1 MKNGGTHRLQWP
13 DIPVEVC
20 RRIARALG
28 SPVIDAAGQSGGYG
42 PGLVARCVL
51 ANGRRVFIK
60 AVSPSQNPDSVLMMR
75 REAEVTQSLPDDAP
89 APALLHVLD
98 DGFWVVLVFEDI
110 EGALPTI
117 PWDAQQLARVVEAM
131 NHLSRLPT
139 WSALPTVVERYGE
152 MLSGWRILAAAG
164 PAAVNE
170 PWCRDHLEELAALEA
185 QWEDAAAGDHLVHGD
200 VRSDNVLFS
209 NDGRV
214 VFVDWSTSCI
224 GAPWFDLVASA
235 PKRASPSIGF
245 AACGQPPLIDAPRR
259 EPRRHQLERPV
270 QLIRSS
276 SATSRRI
283 ASSPGRPYHQEW
295 RMRPGS
301 GIDSST
307 FIGNGEP
314 SAPSSNVPGSV
325 SRRMATDAAWSWPIT
340 ITVPP
345 S

>member
-1 MKNGGTHRLQWP
+1 
-13 DIPVEVC
+13 
-20 RRIARALG
+20 
-28 SPVIDAAGQSGGYG
+28 
-42 PGLVARCVL
+42 
-51 ANGRRVFIK
+51 
-60 AVSPSQNPDSVLMMR
+60 MMR
-75 REAEVTQSLPDDAP
+75 REAEVTQSLPDGAP

-224 GAPWFDLVASA
+224 GAPWFDLVAML
-235 PKRASPSIGF
+235 PSIELEGGGAPESVLRLAESELDPQVLVPVV
-245 AACGQPPLIDAPRR
+245 AAIAGYFVEGGRLPDPPGLPTLRDFQRAQARVTVDWLRR
-259 EPRRHQLERPV
+259 LWPT
-270 QLIRSS
+270 
-276 SATSRRI
+276 AT
-283 ASSPGRPYHQEW
+283 H
-295 RMRPGS
+295 
-301 GIDSST
+301 
-307 FIGNGEP
+307 
-314 SAPSSNVPGSV
+314 
-325 SRRMATDAAWSWPIT
+325 
-340 ITVPP
+340 
-345 S
+345 